1 MVLCHRL
8 IFWSIGNWVVGEAY
22 TMSLF
27 GRALTLLKEVNITLN
42 EDLSDIDLMALK
54 ASTTEAMDANA
65 LARWVRLLEAVS
77 PPLVTM
83 GRELTS
89 AEAFVERRRKATRT
103 IQSMMCTTGSVLTI
117 IVALSVWRM
126 MTVPS
131 LPQKTVGVGMLLC
144 FLLGFFGLIKSWII
158 MLVERLDRFDDQ
170 NDGPVMNA
178 LRKYRLTLS
187 NKVIIQYSAAYT
199 TGSGMSTLMDRIAN
213 MNNDDVTQTVG
224 ARAGCTNPSST
235 YASGNCEM
243 PIDTC
248 KPIDSLPPLEDA
260 VKRYCRPLMTEML
273 DRLQEIKLDIDQYDR
288 PLLWRDVD
296 SGVEELRKLI
306 YTQYDVKT
314 ATDAASSPGGLTR
327 EAAFQILDNEV
338 IPLLSLPAIE
348 ISSFRLSNL
357 SAIVSKTKEK
367 QLSKNAC
374 WRSCL
379 GDPHC
384 VMAMYDETSST
395 CLKSEDYAGAIEG
408 GNMAYV
414 SKTRDSKPV
423 LLRQPTADSN
433 TKPVF
438 VCGVPVAD
446 ISQQL
451 SLMPPNKQGVSNIEA
466 CRSDS
471 TCRVVHDS
479 NMWRAAPE
487 AGIQSFISDGMTATQ
502 TSTGSGLLAKAA
514 AAVKDATSSSAC
526 VKTTVE
532 QLYRTGLATNA
543 AIMMRDQASSL
554 ATDIAAVLQRHRY
567 QLSIDSNRSYIDGR
581 LIEHYGIDLYVTL
594 SPIVD
599 EVLLRTRMSV
609 RAAIAAQNTR
619 FIEPARLA
627 AKIDAMSG
635 DEWNLFS
642 AKMKRTLVAVKQHRD
657 FFPAYRNNMSIRMF
671 KALVMY
677 GIFVA
682 MIAYLVFMVLIYHAK
697 HIKSIDGATMVR
709 RIMVSICVF
718 IMTIAVAETTTKK
731 YAVKQQHNFDAIDNN
746 GEMFIGGIG
755 RAGKQLNALRMAALQ
770 QKVSGIDAEV
780 KHLSRPT
787 LRDIRNAI
795 ESYDRC
801 NFVTTS
807 IAKMPFPTADLAL
820 YLVVALVFI
829 GVAGVAVARIGPA
842 ERIDNVR
849 RLMSSKA
856 RLKRGEISNMTEVVR
871 LIECCQPPELV
882 WDMFMWFGIIMLF
895 VITWWFVFSTRDA
908 VDDYESAIAAN
919 PDCVT

>member
-1 MVLCHRL
+1 
-8 IFWSIGNWVVGEAY
+8 
-22 TMSLF
+22 MSLF

-42 EDLSDIDLMALK
+42 EDLSDIDLVALK
-54 ASTTEAMDANA
+54 ASTTDVLDANA

-77 PPLVTM
+77 PPLVVM

-103 IQSMMCTTGSVLTI
+103 IQSMMCTTGAVLTV

-126 MTVPS
+126 MVVPS
-131 LPQKTVGVGMLLC
+131 LPQKTIGVGMLLC

-187 NKVIIQYSAAYT
+187 NKIIVQYSAAYT
-199 TGSGMSTLMDRIAN
+199 TGSGMSTLMDRIAKL
-213 MNNDDVTQTVG
+213 NDDSVTET
-224 ARAGCTNPSST
+224 RAGCEGASAT
-235 YASGNCEM
+235 YAATSCEM

-248 KPIDSLPPLEDA
+248 KPLDSLPPLEDA
-260 VKRYCRPLMTEML
+260 VKRYCRPLMIEML
-273 DRLQEIKLDIDQYDR
+273 DRLQEIKLDVDQYDR
-288 PLLWRDVD
+288 PLLWRDVE
-296 SGVEELRKLI
+296 SGVEEMRRLI
-306 YTQYDVKT
+306 YTQYDVRT
-314 ATDAASSPGGLTR
+314 VTDAASAPGGLTR
-327 EAAFQILDNEV
+327 ESALQILDNEV
-338 IPLLSLPAIE
+338 IPVLSLPAVE
-348 ISSFRLSNL
+348 ISSFRTSNL
-357 SAIVSKTKEK
+357 AAVAKKQTQPSKT
-367 QLSKNAC
+367 AC
-374 WRSCL
+374 WRSCV
-379 GDPHC
+379 GDPLC
-384 VMAMYDETSST
+384 VMAMYEETSST
-395 CLKSEDYAGAIEG
+395 CVKSEDYAGAIEG
-408 GNMAYV
+408 ENLAYV
-414 SKTRDSKPV
+414 SRPRDAKPV
-423 LLRQPTADSN
+423 LLRQPTADGN
-433 TKPVF
+433 AKPVF
-438 VCGVPVAD
+438 VCGVPLPGIAD
-446 ISQQL
+446 SL
-451 SLMPPNKQGVSNIEA
+451 SLMPPNKKGLSNIEA
-466 CRSDS
+466 CRADPA
-471 TCRVVHDS
+471 CRVVHDA

-487 AGIQSFISDGMTATQ
+487 ASLQSFISDG
-502 TSTGSGLLAKAA
+502 TSSQKPGSGLLAKTAA
-514 AAVKDATSSSAC
+514 AMKDATAVSSC
-526 VKTTVE
+526 VKTSPE
-532 QLYRTGLATNA
+532 ELYRAGLATNA
-543 AIMMRDQASSL
+543 AIMLRDQASLL
-554 ATDIAAVLQRHRY
+554 ATDLAAVLQRHRY
-567 QLSIDSNRSYIDGR
+567 QLNLESNRSYIDGR
-581 LIEHYGIDLYVTL
+581 LIEHYGMELYVTL

-599 EVLLRTRMSV
+599 EILLRTRMSV

-619 FIEPARLA
+619 FIEPVRLA
-627 AKIDAMSG
+627 AKIGAMSG

-682 MIAYLVFMVLIYHAK
+682 MIGYLVFMVLIYHAK
-697 HIKSIDGATMVR
+697 HIMSIDGATMVR

-746 GEMFIGGIG
+746 GEMFIGGLG
-755 RAGKQLNALRMAALQ
+755 RAGKQLAALRAAALQ
-770 QKVSGIDAEV
+770 QKVSGIDADV
-780 KHLSRPT
+780 KHLSGPT

-795 ESYDRC
+795 DSYDRC

-820 YLVVALVFI
+820 YLVVALVFL

-882 WDMFMWFGIIMLF
+882 WDMFIWFGIIMLF